1 MMKKIVTKLTITSL
15 LILHSCRPEP
25 IPIQIKPAPQK
36 LVVASQVVPG
46 NLMIIA
52 LSKSFGALTYTD
64 TNPGSDLLSQLL
76 VSRASVTMSYNGITD
91 TLYKLTD
98 GFYASIST
106 PFTANTDYT
115 LHVYDSATGLRAH
128 ATTRILPS
136 IGIDSVWTTNEIRY
150 GDTFRFL
157 QVRFSDP
164 TGSNYYMLNLY
175 RNTDFVRNTI
185 TNPGSVFGNIGTDG
199 TRTLALSDVLFD
211 NKLHTEK
218 INIDD
223 YSKGDTLTATLSNIS
238 AEYYEYLIQKA
249 RNERNGLGAIFG
261 EPVNFT
267 TNVRGGYGFF
277 TAHWPTARVVI
288 IEQ

>member
-1 MMKKIVTKLTITSL
+1 MMKKIAITLITTSL

-25 IPIQIKPAPQK
+25 IPIQINPAPQK

-76 VSRASVTMSYNGITD
+76 VTKARVTISYNGITD

-98 GFYASIST
+98 GFYASINS
-106 PFTANTDYT
+106 PFTANTEYT
-115 LHVYDSATGLRAH
+115 LRVFDSASGLSAQ
-128 ATTRILPS
+128 ATTRMLPS
-136 IGIDSVWTTNEIRY
+136 ASPDSVWTSTELRS
-150 GDTFRFL
+150 GDTFRYIN
-157 QVRFSDP
+157 VRFSDP
-164 TGSNYYMLNLY
+164 TGNNYYMVNLY

-185 TNPGSVFGNIGTDG
+185 TNPTSVFGNFGNDG
-199 TRTLALSDVLFD
+199 TRTLALSDALFD
-211 NKLHTEK
+211 KQMHTEK

-223 YSKGDTLTATLSNIS
+223 YQKGDTLTVTLSNIS
-238 AEYYEYLIQKA
+238 ADYYEYLIQKA
-249 RNERNGLGAIFG
+249 RSERNGLGAIFG

-267 TNVRGGYGFF
+267 SNVRGGYGFF